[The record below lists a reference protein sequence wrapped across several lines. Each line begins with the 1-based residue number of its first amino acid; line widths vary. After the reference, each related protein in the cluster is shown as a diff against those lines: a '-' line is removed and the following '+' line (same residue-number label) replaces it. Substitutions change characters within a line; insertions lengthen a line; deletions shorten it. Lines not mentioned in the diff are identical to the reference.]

1 MKKRKL
7 FASGI
12 ISLAALLLLP
22 MYATDEVTHCAFAQ
36 ETCLNEIFNDDD
48 TVIVDTV
55 DVDTMTIGIQQ
66 NDSTDEASDDGDDIS
81 DDDENLP
88 WPENVRHRIE
98 KIFDNTTIF
107 NTSMVG
113 MKIYDLT
120 ADSTIYERNASQLMR
135 PASTLKMMVA
145 VTAID
150 RLGAGYELKTRM
162 AYTGRTDSLTL
173 RGNLYVK
180 GGFDPTIGSD
190 DIAEFADSVKALGI
204 DTIDGNIYLDLS
216 MKDKDRLGEGWC
228 WDDDN
233 PVLSPLLAG
242 RKEEFGE
249 RLQRKLRQNGITVTG
264 TCSNGSMPSGAH
276 TLYIKRTPLLEVMRR
291 QLKRSDN
298 LYSEAIFYQLAA
310 EVAGRNTASARH
322 GRQAVNAIISK
333 VGRRPSAYYIADGS
347 GLSLYNYVSPELEV
361 DFLRYAYRHPE
372 IYDNMLPCLPIAGVD
387 GTLSKRMRKGAAH
400 ENVKAKTGTVTGV
413 SSLAGYLTTAN
424 GHRICFSI
432 INMGIR
438 HSSSGRNFQDK
449 VCQALCK

>member
-1 MKKRKL
+1 MNKILRYVMSLLSVMVMSLPLQAQVVIDNTEQETKEEEPADDKDEL
-7 FASGI
+7 AVSDSLMVD
-12 ISLAALLLLP
+12 SLAS
-22 MYATDEVTHCAFAQ
+22 
-36 ETCLNEIFNDDD
+36 
-48 TVIVDTV
+48 
-55 DVDTMTIGIQQ
+55 
-66 NDSTDEASDDGDDIS
+66 DS
-81 DDDENLP
+81 LP
-88 WPENVRHRIE
+88 WPHVVQVGL
-98 KIFDNTTIF
+98 DNLLKSKMF
-107 NTSMVG
+107 ETSQVGIMVW
-113 MKIYDLT
+113 DLE
-120 ADSTIYERNASQLMR
+120 ADSCIYRFRERQLMR
-135 PASTLKMMVA
+135 PASTMKL
-145 VTAID
+145 VTAITALD
-150 RLGAGYELKTRM
+150 KLGGSYQFKTTLK
-162 AYTGRTDSLTL
+162 YTGTVENGVLKGDIYCVGGMDPRFNTDDMTAFVTSLKEL
-173 RGNLYVK
+173 GV
-180 GGFDPTIGSD
+180 DSIQGS
-190 DIAEFADSVKALGI
+190 IYADR
-204 DTIDGNIYLDLS
+204 S
-216 MKDKDRLGEGWC
+216 MKDADLLGEGWC

-310 EVAGRNTASARH
+310 DVAGRNTASARH

-372 IYDNMLPCLPIAGVD
+372 IYDNMLPCMPIAGVD

-438 HSSSGRNFQDK
+438 HASSGRNFQDK